1 LGATTSS
8 VAVIGSGAVGG
19 YYGARLVEGGH
30 DVKFF
35 MRNEHYTHCAAH
47 GLNITSVDG
56 DIYIPSTELQVYNN
70 VKSIGQVDWV
80 ILAIKS
86 SSSLD
91 SVPALVEPLLT
102 KDTRILAIMNGLIDD
117 DLVDLMK
124 PLPHAAIYGGMAFI
138 CSNRLSPGRIDHSF
152 YGSLNGGLASPIV
165 QGHMAVNEDHL
176 KDLEDL
182 WAVSKVEFTTIPC
195 LTHGRWQKNCWNLPF
210 SGLSV
215 AMGGISVD
223 KIVSDPGLRQL
234 ADRIMDETIMIA
246 NADLSS
252 RGYSDDSRL
261 IIGDAEKK
269 KMWYLSDNMGE
280 YKPSTMLDL
289 LARKPMEVKYL
300 FRKPL
305 ERAKALNMDAP
316 MLETVVTQI
325 EAMQRLYN
333 LF

>member
-1 LGATTSS
+1 MGATAST
-8 VAVIGSGAVGG
+8 VAVIGSGAVGA
-19 YYGARLVEGGH
+19 YYGARLAESGH
-30 DVKFF
+30 GVKFF
-35 MRNEHYTHCAAH
+35 MRDEHYRHCAAH
-47 GLNITSVDG
+47 GINVTSVDG
-56 DIYIPSTELQVYNN
+56 DIYIPSTELQVYND

-91 SVPALVEPLLT
+91 SVPALIESLLT
-102 KDTRILAIMNGLIDD
+102 EDTRILAIMNGLIDD
-117 DLVDLMK
+117 DIVELLK
-124 PLPHAAIYGGMAFI
+124 PLPYAAVYGGMAFI

-152 YGSLNGGLASPIV
+152 YGSLNGGLASPILYGNTV
-165 QGHMAVNEDHL
+165 AYEEHMGV
-176 KDLEDL
+176 LEAL
-182 WAVSKVEFTTIPC
+182 WAGTKVEFTSVPC

-246 NADLSS
+246 NADISS
-252 RGYSDDSRL
+252 RGYSDSSL

-305 ERAKALNMDAP
+305 ERAKALNVDAP
-316 MLETVVTQI
+316 MLETIVTQI
-325 EAMQRLYN
+325 EAMQRMHN